1 MRITNALV
9 TQRLIAGVTGNS
21 AKLQEAQERVT
32 TGLKVKKM
40 SDDPTSGSAI
50 MLTSSALRAVTQFK
64 RNTAA
69 LGTELDA
76 EDSALGQVGDVLTR
90 AKELAVGAS
99 GANANAAS
107 RAATALEVKS
117 LIGQII
123 QVGNTR
129 LGDGFL
135 FGGSNSMNAAPF
147 DQNQTGQLPAYVAI
161 PAGGTTPLLPQGSR
175 PVEIS
180 AAQTMPGA
188 HDGDT
193 VFVQSGV
200 LTSLQALYD
209 GLVANDPAAISTSE
223 AKIDEAMDHT
233 QALVGDVGARRNRVD
248 AASASL
254 DVLEANLQTK
264 KSDLSEVDM
273 EQAITEMV
281 ARQTAYQ
288 AAMLASS
295 KVMGLSLTDY
305 LR

>member
-1 MRITNALV
+1 MRISNALV
-9 TQRLIAGVTGNS
+9 TQHLIAGVTSNGS
-21 AKLQEAQERVT
+21 KLQEAQERVT
-32 TGLKVKKM
+32 TGLKVQKM
-40 SDDPTSGSAI
+40 SDDPTSGGAI
-50 MLTSSALRAVTQFK
+50 MLTSSALRGITQFK
-64 RNTAA
+64 RNTSA

-123 QVGNTR
+123 QVGNTK

-135 FGGSNSMNAAPF
+135 FGGSNSMDAAPF
-147 DQNQTGQLPAYVAI
+147 DQNQTGQLPAYVTV
-161 PAGGTTPLLPQGSR
+161 PAGASAPRLPQGSR
-175 PVEIS
+175 SVEIS

-200 LTSLQALYD
+200 LSSLQSLYD
-209 GLVANDPAAISTSE
+209 GLVANDPAAISASE
-223 AKIDEAMDHT
+223 GQLDDAMNKT

-248 AASASL
+248 AATASL
-254 DVLEANLQTK
+254 EVMEANLQSK

-273 EQAITEMV
+273 EQAITQMM
-281 ARQTAYQ
+281 ARYTAYQ
-288 AAMLASS
+288 AAMMASS